1 MDNLPMEREEE
12 IINRVAGSG
21 LVTLNLEEYYP
32 RYEIEVF
39 DLKDLLVEG
48 LMLREKDLREF
59 VRTHSWSK
67 YQNKA
72 VAIHCSADAIL
83 PTWAFML
90 VAIALQ
96 PFALRIIFGP
106 REALIGQH
114 FREALDRL
122 DWNQYR
128 DAKVVIKGCS
138 DVHVPESVYVEA
150 AIRLRGV
157 AASIMY
163 GEPCSTVPLFKR
175 QKPGA

>member
-1 MDNLPMEREEE
+1 MEEKE
-12 IINRVAGSG
+12 IINRVTGSG
-21 LVTLNLEEYYP
+21 LVTLNLEEQYP
-32 RYEIEVF
+32 SYPIVEF

-59 VRTHSWSK
+59 VRTHDWSQYK
-67 YQNKA
+67 DKA
-72 VAIHCSADAIL
+72 VALHCSADAIV

-96 PFALRIIFGP
+96 PYARRTVFGSK
-106 REALIGQH
+106 ETLVVNH
-114 FREALDRL
+114 FQEKLDAI

-128 DAKVVIKGCS
+128 DAKVVIRGCS
-138 DVHVPESVYVEA
+138 DVHVPESVFVEA
-150 AIRLRGV
+150 ATRLRGV

-175 QKPGA
+175 QKPGV